1 MKKLYKKDPMAFAL
15 VWIGIYVVLMS
26 LADEFSRK
34 LGCQKLLTAP
44 LCMGLTA
51 LCYLWI
57 EKNGLKRVFGLCSFS
72 GNARAYLWFL
82 PLVLLA
88 STNLWRGVGLNM
100 TPAESVLYA
109 LSMLFVGF
117 LEEILFRGF
126 LFTALCKT
134 GVRRAMVI
142 SSLTFGLGH
151 IVNLFNGSPRADTLM
166 QICYAMAVGFLFT
179 VVFYKSGSLWPC
191 ILTHSVLN
199 ALSTFANR
207 QGQTLAYELGVSGF
221 LCAVSLA
228 YGIYLLRRRREEKT
242 SPVGAG

>member
-1 MKKLYKKDPMAFAL
+1 
-15 VWIGIYVVLMS
+15 
-26 LADEFSRK
+26 
-34 LGCQKLLTAP
+34 
-44 LCMGLTA
+44 
-51 LCYLWI
+51 
-57 EKNGLKRVFGLCSFS
+57 
-72 GNARAYLWFL
+72 
-82 PLVLLA
+82 
-88 STNLWRGVGLNM
+88 M

-134 GVRRAMVI
+134 GVHRAMVI

-207 QGQTLAYELGVSGF
+207 QGQTLTYALGVSGF

-228 YGIYLLRRRREEKT
+228 YGVYLLGKKPEHCEREAT
-242 SPVGAG
+242 R